1 MGADLSSLA
10 AGSAFG
16 GQNLSCFDSALKR
29 HGGQMARIVR
39 ALPGYKEI
47 PAGLPILI
55 DDDMAIIEPAFAFLI
70 ELATIPGRSHA
81 AETVRTYGEHLHDW
95 FDSLEQSNIAWQ
107 NVGEPEVAAWRNR
120 MLASPSPHTKR
131 PYARSTINDRVRT
144 VCRFY
149 SWAHQRGWIAE
160 LPFHFVDVRIGERRQ
175 SMLQHL
181 ELRPGLVAANVLTV
195 SEHERLP
202 RALRADQLRRLFAR
216 LASPYDLMAS
226 WALAT
231 GMRRKELCALE
242 VYQVPETAHLDAD
255 DHPLVGVGLAI
266 TKGDR
271 PRTVYPPIRLL
282 DATHRYID
290 EVRGPLIRRLRRAD
304 RAYRP
309 PSTLFLNH
317 HGLPVSRARF
327 TAAMSAAFVA
337 AGVVGTGHWLRHTF
351 AMTMLARLQHQARTT
366 PEINPLKVVQT
377 LLGHSS
383 ISSTAIYLRCVELHS
398 AELEESVAY
407 LYGALIDNGR

>member
-1 MGADLSSLA
+1 
-10 AGSAFG
+10 
-16 GQNLSCFDSALKR
+16 
-29 HGGQMARIVR
+29 MARIVR
-39 ALPGYKEI
+39 ALPGYGEI
-47 PAGLPILI
+47 PAGLPIIVDEGL
-55 DDDMAIIEPAFAFLI
+55 AIVEPAFAFLF
-70 ELATIPGRSHA
+70 ELATVPGRSHA
-81 AETVRTYGEHLHDW
+81 TETIRTYGEHLHDW
-95 FDSLEQSNIAWQ
+95 FDSLEQSGVGWWD
-107 NVGEPEVAAWRNR
+107 VGEPEIAAWRNR
-120 MLASPSPHTKR
+120 MLARPSSHTKR

-149 SWAHQRGWIAE
+149 SWAHDRGWIDA
-160 LPFHFVDVRIGERRQ
+160 LPFHFVEVRIGRHRR
-175 SMLQHL
+175 SMLGHL
-181 ELRPGLVAANVLTV
+181 ELRPGVVAANVLTV

-202 RALRADQLRRLFAR
+202 RALRADQLCHLFAV
-216 LASPYDLMAS
+216 LAPPYDLMAS
-226 WALAT
+226 WALVT
-231 GMRRKELCALE
+231 GMRRKELCALD

-255 DHPLVGVGLAI
+255 DHPLVGVGLTI

-290 EVRGPLIRRLRRAD
+290 EVRGPLIRRLRRID

-309 PSTLFLNH
+309 PSALFLNH
-317 HGLPVSRARF
+317 HGMAVSRARF
-327 TAAMSAAFVA
+327 TAAMSAAFAA

-366 PEINPLKVVQT
+366 PDINPLKVVQT

-398 AELEESVAY
+398 TELEESVAY
-407 LYGALIDNGR
+407 LYGALVGDGR

>member
-1 MGADLSSLA
+1 
-10 AGSAFG
+10 
-16 GQNLSCFDSALKR
+16 
-29 HGGQMARIVR
+29 MARIVR
-39 ALPGYKEI
+39 VLPGYGEI
-47 PAGLPILI
+47 PADLPII
-55 DDDMAIIEPAFAFLI
+55 VDEAMTIVEPAFAFLF

-81 AETVRTYGEHLHDW
+81 TETIRTYGEHLHDW
-95 FDSLEQSNIAWQ
+95 FDSLEQSDVGWRD
-107 NVGEPEVAAWRNR
+107 VGEPEIAAWRNR
-120 MLASPSPHTKR
+120 MLARPSPHTKR

-149 SWAHQRGWIAE
+149 GWAHDRGWIDA
-160 LPFHFVDVRIGERRQ
+160 LPFHFVDVQIRQRRW
-175 SMLQHL
+175 SMLGHL
-181 ELRPGLVAANVLTV
+181 ELRPGVVAANVLTV

-202 RALRADQLRRLFAR
+202 RALRVDQLRRLFAM
-216 LASPYDLMAS
+216 LAAPYDLMAS
-226 WALAT
+226 WALVT

-290 EVRGPLIRRLRRAD
+290 EVRGPLIRRLRRSD
-304 RAYRP
+304 RTYRP
-309 PSTLFLNH
+309 PSALFLNRR
-317 HGLPVSRARF
+317 GLAVSRARF
-327 TAAMSAAFVA
+327 TAAMSAAFA
-337 AGVVGTGHWLRHTF
+337 ATGVVGTGHWLRHTF
-351 AMTMLARLQHQARTT
+351 AMTMLARLQHQARAT
-366 PEINPLKVVQT
+366 PDINPLKVVQT

-383 ISSTAIYLRCVELHS
+383 ISSTAIYLRCLEMHS

-407 LYGALIDNGR
+407 LYGALIGDGE